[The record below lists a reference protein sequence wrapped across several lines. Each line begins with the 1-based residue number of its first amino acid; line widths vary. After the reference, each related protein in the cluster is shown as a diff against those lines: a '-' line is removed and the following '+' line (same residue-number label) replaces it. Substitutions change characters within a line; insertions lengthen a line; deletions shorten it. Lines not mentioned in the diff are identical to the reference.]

1 MRKIISNII
10 NRGVEEIIPKE
21 EFLKSLDSNNNLRL
35 KMGFDPSA
43 PDIHLGHS
51 VGLRKLRQLQDLGH
65 TVVLIVADWTA
76 QIGDPSGKS
85 DTRPMLTYDEVK
97 YNAETYLK
105 QFFKIVDKSKTEIR
119 WQSEWYGKFKLE
131 NIINLTS
138 KFTVAQFLA
147 RDDFA
152 KRFKSNNPITITE
165 FLYPILQAYDSVVIK
180 SDVEFGGTDQKF
192 NLLVGRDLQQKEN
205 QKPQQCFLVQIIPG
219 TDGKKKMS
227 KSLNNYIGITE
238 KPEEIYGKL
247 MSIPDELI
255 KLYMLC
261 LTDIENDLI
270 KEFENSLGNSNS
282 NPMEYKKILAH
293 DIVSQYH
300 STQKADKAAEY
311 FRQAVQEKNVTFEQV
326 KFEINNIQPDEKLSK
341 LLISKNF
348 VSSNS
353 EFKRLLKQNGVKLNG
368 NLITEDILISKI
380 KNKVFSLYFLL
391 SLSGFQMSLYQPVH
405 SPRRGWAF
413 NTFHNQQN

>member
-1 MRKIISNII
+1 
-10 NRGVEEIIPKE
+10 
-21 EFLKSLDSNNNLRL
+21 
-35 KMGFDPSA
+35 MGFDPSA
-43 PDIHLGHS
+43 PDIHLGHA

-76 QIGDPSGKS
+76 QIGDPSGRS
-85 DTRPMLTYDEVK
+85 DTRPMLTYEQVR
-97 YNAETYLK
+97 YNAESYLK

-138 KFTVAQFLA
+138 KFTIAQFLA

-152 KRFKSNNPITITE
+152 KRFKSNHPITLTE

-219 TDGKKKMS
+219 TDGKRKMS
-227 KSLNNYIGITE
+227 KSLNNYIGVTE
-238 KPEEIYGKL
+238 SPFEIYGKL

-261 LTDIENDLI
+261 LTDIDNNI
-270 KEFENSLGNSNS
+270 ISEFELSMKNQSN
-282 NPMEYKKILAH
+282 NLMDYKKLLAN
-293 DIVSQYH
+293 DIVTQYH
-300 STQKADKAAEY
+300 SAEDASQAADFFKES
-311 FRQAVQEKNVTFEQV
+311 VQDKNITFN
-326 KFEINNIQPDEKLSK
+326 KTNFNLNNFESDEKLGKMLFSQN
-341 LLISKNF
+341 I

-368 NLITEDILISKI
+368 KILSEDILISKLNNNDKI
-380 KNKVFSLYFLL
+380 SIGKRKNIQIIF
-391 SLSGFQMSLYQPVH
+391 
-405 SPRRGWAF
+405 
-413 NTFHNQQN
+413 

>member
-1 MRKIISNII
+1 M
-10 NRGVEEIIPKE
+10 
-21 EFLKSLDSNNNLRL
+21 
-35 KMGFDPSA
+35 
-43 PDIHLGHS
+43 
-51 VGLRKLRQLQDLGH
+51 GH

-119 WQSEWYGKFKLE
+119 WQSEWYGEFKLE

-270 KEFENSLGNSNS
+270 KEFENSLNDTNL
-282 NPMEYKKILAH
+282 NPMMYKKILAH

-300 STQKADKAAEY
+300 NTKKADEAAEY
-311 FRQAVQEKNVTFEQV
+311 FRQTVQEKNVTFEKV
-326 KFEINNIQPDEKLSK
+326 KFEIKNIQHDEKLSK

-368 NLITEDILISKI
+368 NLISEDILISKI
-380 KNKVFSLYFLL
+380 KNSDKL
-391 SLSGFQMSLYQPVH
+391 SIGKRINIQIII
-405 SPRRGWAF
+405 
-413 NTFHNQQN
+413 

>member
-1 MRKIISNII
+1 MNEKIHNII
-10 NRGVEEIIPKE
+10 TRGVEEIIPE
-21 EFLKSLDSNNNLRL
+21 HEFIDSIQKKKKLRL

-43 PDIHLGHS
+43 PDIHLGHA

-76 QIGDPSGKS
+76 QIGDPSGRS
-85 DTRPMLTYDEVK
+85 DTRPMLTYEQVR
-97 YNAETYLK
+97 YNAESYLK

-138 KFTVAQFLA
+138 KFTIAQFLA

-152 KRFKSNNPITITE
+152 KRFKSNHPITLTE

-219 TDGKKKMS
+219 TDGKRKMS
-227 KSLNNYIGITE
+227 KSLNNYIGVTE
-238 KPEEIYGKL
+238 SPFEIYGKL

-261 LTDIENDLI
+261 LTDIDNNI
-270 KEFENSLGNSNS
+270 ISEFELSMKNQSN
-282 NPMEYKKILAH
+282 NLMDYKKLLAN
-293 DIVSQYH
+293 DIVTQYH
-300 STQKADKAAEY
+300 SAEDASQAADFFKES
-311 FRQAVQEKNVTFEQV
+311 VQDKNITFN
-326 KFEINNIQPDEKLSK
+326 KTNFNLNNFESDEKLGKMLFSQN
-341 LLISKNF
+341 I

-368 NLITEDILISKI
+368 KILSEDILISKLNNNDKI
-380 KNKVFSLYFLL
+380 SIGKRKNIQIIF
-391 SLSGFQMSLYQPVH
+391 
-405 SPRRGWAF
+405 
-413 NTFHNQQN
+413 

>member
-1 MRKIISNII
+1 MDKLINKILT
-10 NRGVEEIIPKE
+10 RGVEEIIPKE
-21 EFLKSLDSNNNLRL
+21 EFIENLNKNKNLRL

-76 QIGDPSGKS
+76 QIGDPSGRS

-97 YNAETYLK
+97 YNAESYLK

-119 WQSEWYGKFKLE
+119 WQSEWYGEFKLK

-138 KFTVAQFLA
+138 KFTIAQFLA
-147 RDDFA
+147 RDDFS
-152 KRFKSNNPITITE
+152 KRFKANHPITITE

-219 TDGKKKMS
+219 TDGKRKMS
-227 KSLNNYIGITE
+227 KSLNNYIGVTE
-238 KPEEIYGKL
+238 SPTEIYGKL
-247 MSIPDELI
+247 MSIPDDLV

-261 LTDIENDLI
+261 LTDIKDSLI
-270 KEFENSLGNSNS
+270 SDFENSLNDSNG
-282 NPMEYKKILAH
+282 NPMEYKKLLAH
-293 DIVSQYH
+293 DIVTQYYN
-300 STQKADKAAEY
+300 AEDANLAEEH
-311 FRQAVQEKNVTFEQV
+311 FRKSVQEKNVAYERIQID
-326 KFEINNIQPDEKLSK
+326 INDFKTNEKLSK
-341 LLISKNF
+341 LLINKNI

-368 NLITEDILISKI
+368 GLISEDLLISKI
-380 KNKVFSLYFLL
+380 NSDDKISIGKRTNI
-391 SLSGFQMSLYQPVH
+391 QIII
-405 SPRRGWAF
+405 
-413 NTFHNQQN
+413 

>member
-21 EFLKSLDSNNNLRL
+21 EFLKSIDSNNNLRL

-300 STQKADKAAEY
+300 STKKADKAAEY

-380 KNKVFSLYFLL
+380 KNKDKL
-391 SLSGFQMSLYQPVH
+391 SIGKRKNIQIII
-405 SPRRGWAF
+405 
-413 NTFHNQQN
+413 

>member
-1 MRKIISNII
+1 MNELINKILT
-10 NRGVEEIIPKE
+10 RGVEEIIPKE
-21 EFLKSLDSNNNLRL
+21 EFIENLKKNKNLRL

-76 QIGDPSGKS
+76 QIGDPSGRS

-119 WQSEWYGKFKLE
+119 WQSEWYGEFKLK

-138 KFTVAQFLA
+138 KFTIAQFLA
-147 RDDFA
+147 RDDFS
-152 KRFKSNNPITITE
+152 KRFKSNHPITITE

-192 NLLVGRDLQQKEN
+192 NLLVGRELQQKEN
-205 QKPQQCFLVQIIPG
+205 QNPQQCFLVQIIPG
-219 TDGKKKMS
+219 TDGKRKMS
-227 KSLNNYIGITE
+227 KSLDNYIGVTE
-238 KPEEIYGKL
+238 SPAEIYGKL
-247 MSIPDELI
+247 MSIPDNLV

-261 LTDIENDLI
+261 LSDIKDNVISD
-270 KEFENSLGNSNS
+270 FENSLNDPNS

-293 DIVSQYH
+293 DIVSQYYNN
-300 STQKADKAAEY
+300 QDANMAEEH
-311 FRQAVQEKNVTFEQV
+311 FRTSVQEKNVTYEKIQFD
-326 KFEINNIQPDEKLSK
+326 INDFKSDEKLSK
-341 LLISKNF
+341 LLINKNI

-368 NLITEDILISKI
+368 GLISEDVLISKI
-380 KNKVFSLYFLL
+380 NSDDKISIGKRTNI
-391 SLSGFQMSLYQPVH
+391 QIII
-405 SPRRGWAF
+405 
-413 NTFHNQQN
+413 

>member
-300 STQKADKAAEY
+300 STKKADKAAEY

-380 KNKVFSLYFLL
+380 KNKDKL
-391 SLSGFQMSLYQPVH
+391 SIGKRKNIQIII
-405 SPRRGWAF
+405 
-413 NTFHNQQN
+413 

>member
-368 NLITEDILISKI
+368 NLITEDLLISKI
-380 KNKVFSLYFLL
+380 KNKDKL
-391 SLSGFQMSLYQPVH
+391 SIGKRKNIQIII
-405 SPRRGWAF
+405 
-413 NTFHNQQN
+413 

>member
-1 MRKIISNII
+1 MNEKIHNII
-10 NRGVEEIIPKE
+10 TRGVEEIIPE
-21 EFLKSLDSNNNLRL
+21 HEFIDSIQKKNKLRL

-43 PDIHLGHS
+43 PDIHLGHA

-76 QIGDPSGKS
+76 QIGDPSGRS
-85 DTRPMLTYDEVK
+85 DTRPMLTYEQVR
-97 YNAETYLK
+97 YNAESYLK

-138 KFTVAQFLA
+138 KFTIAQFLA

-152 KRFKSNNPITITE
+152 KRFKSNHPITLTE

-219 TDGKKKMS
+219 TDGKRKMS
-227 KSLNNYIGITE
+227 KSLNNYIGVTE
-238 KPEEIYGKL
+238 SPFEIYGKL

-261 LTDIENDLI
+261 LTDIDNNI
-270 KEFENSLGNSNS
+270 ISEFELSMKNQSN
-282 NPMEYKKILAH
+282 NLMDYKKLLAN
-293 DIVSQYH
+293 DIVTQYH
-300 STQKADKAAEY
+300 SAEDANQAADFFKES
-311 FRQAVQEKNVTFEQV
+311 VQDKNITFN
-326 KFEINNIQPDEKLSK
+326 KTNFNLNNFESDEKLGKMLFSQN
-341 LLISKNF
+341 I

-368 NLITEDILISKI
+368 KILSEDILISKLNNNDKI
-380 KNKVFSLYFLL
+380 SIGKRKNIQIIF
-391 SLSGFQMSLYQPVH
+391 
-405 SPRRGWAF
+405 
-413 NTFHNQQN
+413 